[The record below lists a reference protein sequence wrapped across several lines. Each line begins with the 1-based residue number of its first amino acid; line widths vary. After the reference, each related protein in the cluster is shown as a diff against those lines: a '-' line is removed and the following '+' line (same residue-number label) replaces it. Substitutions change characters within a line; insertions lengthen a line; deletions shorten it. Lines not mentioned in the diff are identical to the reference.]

1 MEVQA
6 YMADKIK
13 MSASGLSAA
22 SKQFRSVA
30 QSIDSILN
38 TSDKNVSML
47 KETWLGD
54 AQSEF
59 MEEYDIKRKGL
70 EQFPIMLM
78 TYAKYFETTSK
89 SLTSADTKAG
99 KSMKA
104 GKVVSASKKAAKK
117 KESFWDEIKSSVSKG
132 GKFYHAAKIGSS
144 IFKIAGGVVLV
155 GTSGVEEF
163 FTGGA
168 ATPAA
173 VIQAGYGVNSTANG
187 IRDLCDCCEGDYDDV
202 GKKNFL
208 KDGTSAVLGY
218 GSDKFLNNKQLGET
232 AGDLAYDVGDFG
244 TSSRGFSEALGVV
257 SASKYINVGK
267 LPYEVGRF
275 GSKVKVAYQDVII
288 EGPSLIE
295 RAKSAKNIVSTIN
308 SDVSDIKDMIGNI
321 TQPSTN

>member
-1 MEVQA
+1 
-6 YMADKIK
+6 MADKIK

-99 KSMKA
+99 KSMRT

-144 IFKIAGGVVLV
+144 LFKVAGGVVLV

-187 IRDLCDCCEGDYDDV
+187 IRDLCDCCE
-202 GKKNFL
+202 
-208 KDGTSAVLGY
+208 
-218 GSDKFLNNKQLGET
+218 DKALNDKQVGET
-232 AGDLAYDVGDFG
+232 AGDILYDSGDFFTG
-244 TSSRGFSEALGVV
+244 SRGFSELVGVV
-257 SASKYINVGK
+257 SAPKYIKLGR

-275 GSKVKVAYQDVII
+275 QSKVKIAYQDVVIA
-288 EGPSLIE
+288 GPSLLQ
-295 RAKSAKNIVSTIN
+295 KVNSARKIVSTVK
-308 SDVSDIKDMIGNI
+308 SDVSDIIDMGKSI
-321 TQPSTN
+321 TQPSGN